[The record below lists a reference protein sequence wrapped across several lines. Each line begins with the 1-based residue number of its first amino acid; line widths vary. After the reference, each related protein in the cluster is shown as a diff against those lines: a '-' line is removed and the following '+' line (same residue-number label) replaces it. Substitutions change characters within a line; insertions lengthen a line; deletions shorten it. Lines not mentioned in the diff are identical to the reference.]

1 MAHPFEIA
9 KDLEVEA
16 SPQRVWEAIATGPGQ
31 DSWFMGRSEI
41 EPREGGA
48 ARWSI
53 GDFTMESTVTACISQ
68 MGLKSRAVRSSTS
81 TPGPA
86 AFLGTAS
93 RMGGCAMRSPVVASK
108 STYRSACPSPLDCV

>member
-1 MAHPFEIA
+1 MAGSVGSYE
-9 KDLEVEA
+9 
-16 SPQRVWEAIATGPGQ
+16 
-31 DSWFMGRSEI
+31 
-41 EPREGGA
+41 
-48 ARWSI
+48 
-53 GDFTMESTVTACISQ
+53 ESTVTACISQ